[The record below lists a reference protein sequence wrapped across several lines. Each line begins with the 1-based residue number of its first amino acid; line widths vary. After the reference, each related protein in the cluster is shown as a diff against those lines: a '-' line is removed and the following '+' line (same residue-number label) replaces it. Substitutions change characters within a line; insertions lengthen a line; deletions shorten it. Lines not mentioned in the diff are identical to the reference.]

1 MHIGV
6 LYYYSKTALIMHKL
20 IFTAPTLIFLLT
32 LALTHPAIAID
43 ESNENAFD
51 LFDIDRFMLGGR
63 LILEDTE
70 ARLDGQNFDES
81 ELRQFRIRPSYSFN
95 QNTKFVAAFE
105 LSNNQIDIPN
115 IFLEWK
121 NGPLRLRFGQAKIIT
136 GLDVAS
142 SRLAISYIS
151 RPAIVELTSGLTRQT
166 GIAARY
172 NFGNFVYHG
181 GVYTEALS
189 DGGDESAT
197 NIASRL
203 VWTRELASGERVHI
217 GGAARYR
224 RRNDDNSFLY
234 RLRPETRALPRLINS
249 TRLSNEDTLLSG
261 EFLYQ
266 NGPFTFNSEALY
278 LRASDSESSGV
289 YADIGWFFGGK
300 RGYQSSNARLE
311 LSDINQGIF
320 HGGYG
325 ALELAFR
332 LDFARLQDDGS
343 ARQNQF
349 AQELAVIWHLEPN
362 IRIVAN
368 AIHAEAKT
376 IGQKQTIN
384 VLNVSLQFSL

>member
-1 MHIGV
+1 M
-6 LYYYSKTALIMHKL
+6 KHKL
-20 IFTAPTLIFLLT
+20 IIIAAPLFSLIAMA
-32 LALTHPAIAID
+32 LASSAIAASD
-43 ESNENAFD
+43 SGENAFD
-51 LFDIDRFMLGGR
+51 LFNIDRFKLGGR

-70 ARLDGQNFDES
+70 ASLDGNNFDES
-81 ELRQFRIRPSYSFN
+81 ELRQLRIRPTYSFAKN
-95 QNTKFVAAFE
+95 LKFVTAFE
-105 LSNNQIDIPN
+105 VSNNQVDIPN

-121 NGPLRLRFGQAKIIT
+121 KGSLRLRFGQAKIIT

-151 RPAIVELTSGLTRQT
+151 RPAIVELASGLTRQT

-181 GVYTEALS
+181 GIYTEAIS
-189 DGGDESAT
+189 DNGDESAT

-203 VWTRELASGERVHI
+203 VWTHELDNEERIHI

-224 RRNDDNSFLY
+224 RRNDDNSFIY

-249 TRLSNEDTLLSG
+249 SRFSDEDALFSG

-266 NGPFTFNSEALY
+266 KGPFTINSEALY
-278 LRASDSESSGV
+278 LRASNSESSGI

-300 RGYQSSNARLE
+300 RGYQAANARLE
-311 LSDINQGIF
+311 LSDLDQGIL

-325 ALELAFR
+325 ALEVALR
-332 LDFARLQDDGS
+332 LDYARLQDDGS
-343 ARQNQF
+343 LSQNQF
-349 AQELAVIWHLEPN
+349 AQELALIWHLEPN

-376 IGQKQTIN
+376 IEQNQTIN